1 MKNILEQMQERQFE
15 DIHFHYDRETGL
27 KSIIAIHN
35 TQRGPAL
42 GGCRFFPY
50 ASEEEGLADVM
61 NLAQAMTYKAAL
73 AGLPL
78 GGGKSIIFGDAK
90 KEKNEKLLEAFAS
103 FVESLGGNYITSVD
117 SGTSPT
123 DMNVYL
129 RKTKHVAGYTSEFG
143 GAGDPSPVTA
153 LGVFEGIK
161 ACAKHE
167 FGTDDLSGRV
177 IAVQGTGNVGATL
190 CKMLKNAGA
199 SLIIADSDESKVKAL
214 AAETGAKV
222 VGVDQILTEKCDI
235 LAPCAMGNVI
245 NDSNISKIQC
255 KIVAGGANNPLA
267 SIEIGEKLHKMG
279 ILYAPDFAINAGGL
293 IHVAH
298 EIEGYNREKAEKKTR
313 DIYFTIEKIM
323 ARSEKENLA
332 TAVVARKMAKEIL
345 EQSK

>member
-1 MKNILEQMQERQFE
+1 MKNILEQMQERKFE
-15 DIHFHYDRETGL
+15 DIHFHYDNETGL

-42 GGCRFFPY
+42 GGCRFYPY
-50 ASEEEGLADVM
+50 ANEVAALEDVM

-78 GGGKSIIFGDAK
+78 GGGKSIIIGDPK
-90 KEKNEKLLEAFAS
+90 TEKNEKKLEAFAK

-117 SGTSPT
+117 SGTTPT

-129 RKTKHVAGYTSEFG
+129 RHTKHVAGYTPEFG

-177 IAVQGTGNVGATL
+177 VAIQGTGNVGASL
-190 CKMLKNAGA
+190 AKMLRAAGA
-199 SLIIADSDESKVKAL
+199 SLIIADREEEKAKAL
-214 AAETGAKV
+214 ATELGAKL
-222 VGVDQILTEKCDI
+222 VGTDQILEEKCDI

-245 NDSNISKIQC
+245 NESNLNKIKC
-255 KIVAGGANNPLA
+255 KVVAGGANNPLA
-267 SIEIGEKLHKMG
+267 SVEIGEKLHQMG

-332 TAVVARKMAKEIL
+332 TAVIARKMAKEIL
-345 EQSK
+345 DASK